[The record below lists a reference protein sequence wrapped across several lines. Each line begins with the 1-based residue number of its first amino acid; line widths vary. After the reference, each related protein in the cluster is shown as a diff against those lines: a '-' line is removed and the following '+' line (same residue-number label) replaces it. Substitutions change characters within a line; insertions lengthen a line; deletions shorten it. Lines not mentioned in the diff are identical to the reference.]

1 MLSHVPGHDMS
12 NSPYIAG
19 LGALPPPSSLTS
31 VSLLAGSYQG
41 HRLGTSSVALDTT
54 STTSVMA
61 PGITTWPSLSVPPS
75 TSLPMVNPAQV
86 YPQQTAGLV
95 ISPAA
100 APFPKKLVDKVKSG
114 QFVEMKELLVDNIA
128 LMRQLEAM
136 HGTSNLPQF
145 GTNRPQLRE
154 VSSLTTWC
162 YCFLGYMAI
171 HTADPTTRDQ
181 LAYARLIIREAQ
193 RHGGKGWLDYDRSF
207 RQQAAIDPLT
217 RWNTLSPGL
226 LASTV
231 LCQRAQRGT
240 QFCTLCRE
248 VDHTMYQCAL
258 YYCYAPN
265 TCSAPPHPD
274 RPKQAGQH
282 LHITEPRRMY
292 LSGELFL
299 QARMHHLPPPSP
311 SPRLPTAGIINEHY
325 PFQATHVSSPT
336 WHHVVSSPP
345 WHHVLGHYCAV
356 RQL

>member
-1 MLSHVPGHDMS
+1 MLIFGIPLS

-19 LGALPPPSSLTS
+19 LSALPPPSSLTC
-31 VSLLAGSYQG
+31 VSLLTGPYQG
-41 HRLGTSSVALDTT
+41 HLLGTSVAPDPT
-54 STTSVMA
+54 STTNVLA
-61 PGITTWPSLSVPPS
+61 PGITTWPSISVAPS

-86 YPQQTAGLV
+86 YHQQTAGLV

-114 QFVEMKELLVDNIA
+114 QFVEMKELLVDNTA

-145 GTNRPQLRE
+145 GANRPQLRE

-248 VDHTMYQCAL
+248 VDHTMLQCAL
-258 YYCYAPN
+258 YYCYSPN
-265 TCSAPPHPD
+265 TCSAPPTPMVRSRRDNICTSWNQGACIYPGSCSFTHICTIC
-274 RPKQAGQH
+274 H
-282 LHITEPRRMY
+282 LLHRAQDCPQRASSTNATPFRQR
-292 LSGELFL
+292 
-299 QARMHHLPPPSP
+299 
-311 SPRLPTAGIINEHY
+311 TY
-325 PFQATHVSSPT
+325 PA
-336 WHHVVSSPP
+336 PP
-345 WHHVLGHYCAV
+345 WHHVVGHYCAIH
-356 RQL
+356 QL

>member
-19 LGALPPPSSLTS
+19 LGTLPPPSSLTS
-31 VSLLAGSYQG
+31 VSLLTGSYQG
-41 HRLGTSSVALDTT
+41 HPLGTSSVALDTT
-54 STTSVMA
+54 STTNVMA
-61 PGITTWPSLSVPPS
+61 PGITTWPSISVPPS
-75 TSLPMVNPAQV
+75 TSIPMVNPTQV
-86 YPQQTAGLV
+86 SPQHSAGLV

-145 GTNRPQLRE
+145 SANRPQLRE

-248 VDHTMYQCAL
+248 VDHTMFQCAL

-265 TCSAPPHPD
+265 TCSAHPD
-274 RPKQAGQH
+274 GPKQAGPSA
-282 LHITEPRRMY
+282 ISFTEPEIAHSVHHQRTLP
-292 LSGELFL
+292 LSGN
-299 QARMHHLPPPSP
+299 ARIQPPLAPCRIQSP
-311 SPRLPTAGIINEHY
+311 LAPCRRALLCSTPTMSN
-325 PFQATHVSSPT
+325 SN
-336 WHHVVSSPP
+336 
-345 WHHVLGHYCAV
+345 C
-356 RQL
+356 